1 MAISAA
7 QVVAYVKTF
16 IGGRYVYGATGPSAF
31 DCSGL
36 TQHVYKS
43 VGVSLPRTS
52 EEQFTVG
59 AAVPAAQAA
68 AGDLVFFG
76 GDGYDGSPSAPGH
89 VGIYIG
95 GGQMVSALNP
105 AAGIKVSSVA
115 GNVGFRRPTGVA
127 GGTLSPATTGSS
139 SGTGGGGS
147 SFTSALGGIFN
158 DLTSGLVSW
167 PGQIIGT
174 FSDLDTATVDV
185 YNHLKLFF
193 QPSTYIRIGA
203 GMAGTTFL
211 VMGLVCL
218 VREAKDA

>member
-7 QVVAYVKTF
+7 QIVAYAKTF
-16 IGGRYVYGATGPSAF
+16 LGGPYVYGATGPTAF

-36 TQHVYKS
+36 TQHVYKA
-43 VGVSLPRTS
+43 VGISLPRTS

-59 AAVPAAQAA
+59 AAVPAAQAE

-76 GDGYDGSPSAPGH
+76 GNGYDGTPASPGH

-105 AAGIKVSSVA
+105 RAGIEVSSVA
-115 GNVGFRRPTGVA
+115 GNVGFRRPAGVS
-127 GGTLSPATTGSS
+127 GGALSPATSAGSS
-139 SGTGGGGS
+139 SGGGGG
-147 SFTSALGGIFN
+147 FTSALGGIFN
-158 DLTSGLVSW
+158 DLTGGLISW

-174 FSDLDTATVDV
+174 FSDIDNVTIDT

-203 GMAGTTFL
+203 GMVGTTCL
-211 VMGLVCL
+211 IVGLVCL